1 MGNEKNFEN
10 KVKRFLQ
17 SEGIYP
23 LGTSLQKM
31 NNLLP
36 YGYYEKRWGSKF
48 TKSGLPD
55 LSISVKGRT
64 VEVEIKAENG
74 KPSELQKFMILQMRT
89 ARTIAIILYPD
100 DFEDFKNLIKY
111 VKGTASYDTIHN
123 RFENLF
129 ERGFDE

>member
-1 MGNEKNFEN
+1 MAAEKTFEN

-23 LGTSLQKM
+23 LGTPQQKM